1 MFSFASS
8 LSVGNAVLSIKCK
21 SKDRSFP
28 SAHSEAIW
36 ESGGTAPHILSLTL
50 DGGGHRNSLATLPM
64 GKGPLVPT
72 EEEARRATELMWKAL
87 RRKFLAHSGKW
98 TTIP

>member
-1 MFSFASS
+1 
-8 LSVGNAVLSIKCK
+8 VGNIVLSIKCK
-21 SKDRSFP
+21 SKDKSFP
-28 SAHSEAIW
+28 SAYSEAVR
-36 ESGGTAPHILSLTL
+36 ESGGTAPHILSLPL
-50 DGGGHRNSLATLPM
+50 DGGSHCNAQATLPM
-64 GKGPLVPT
+64 GKVPLVPT